1 MLVYFIRKCKAFATR
16 KVNANMRHTLALL
29 LPFLLY
35 GCAPSGDSKKT
46 IVASFYPIAFLASEI
61 TGNEF
66 EVKTLVPAGSE
77 PHEFELT
84 PRGVAALNDASLIL
98 MNGLGM
104 EAWESSLS
112 PSMKEKTI
120 TLSQGLETLSIDG
133 RVDPHVWLDTRL
145 YEQMGKKVYEGIV
158 SIDKEHAQIYADNYA
173 LFCKKMADLRG
184 YCNEIASSFKQKSVA
199 VNHAAFGYM
208 AAEFGFEQLYINS
221 LSPNEEPTQ
230 KAIEDI
236 IEAISSRGIDTVFF
250 EELASDEV
258 AKKIAAETGAKVD
271 SLNPLEG
278 LEESEINRGENYYSV
293 YRENMDKIARAKP

>member
-29 LPFLLY
+29 LPLLLY

-145 YEQMGKKVYEGIV
+145 FTKVSFPSTKNTRKSTLITMLCFA
-158 SIDKEHAQIYADNYA
+158 KRWWIYVD
-173 LFCKKMADLRG
+173 
-184 YCNEIASSFKQKSVA
+184 IAMKSHLHSSG
-199 VNHAAFGYM
+199 NP
-208 AAEFGFEQLYINS
+208 
-221 LSPNEEPTQ
+221 SP
-230 KAIEDI
+230 
-236 IEAISSRGIDTVFF
+236 
-250 EELASDEV
+250 
-258 AKKIAAETGAKVD
+258 
-271 SLNPLEG
+271 
-278 LEESEINRGENYYSV
+278 
-293 YRENMDKIARAKP
+293 